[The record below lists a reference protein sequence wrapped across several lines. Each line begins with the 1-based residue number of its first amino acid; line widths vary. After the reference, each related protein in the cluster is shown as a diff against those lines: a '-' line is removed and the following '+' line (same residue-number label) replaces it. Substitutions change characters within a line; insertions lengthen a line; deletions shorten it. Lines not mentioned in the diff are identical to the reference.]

1 MSRIMHSQTSKV
13 VWPGL
18 PRPMFFLKNLVSRN
32 FASWNQASQWL
43 CKLDGLRLVAYALD
57 DESIGLIGLA
67 RH

>member
-1 MSRIMHSQTSKV
+1 MRKA
-13 VWPGL
+13 GL
-18 PRPMFFLKNLVSRN
+18 PAVALERRVESSLNLD

-43 CKLDGLRLVAYALD
+43 CKLDGLRLVAYTLD

>member
-1 MSRIMHSQTSKV
+1 MR
-13 VWPGL
+13 GL
-18 PRPMFFLKNLVSRN
+18 HVTGAKWLKARGEVLVSRN

-43 CKLDGLRLVAYALD
+43 CKLDGLRLVAYTLD